1 MRIRSITAGDGPQL
15 WALVMEYLTATYA
28 DGGEFPP
35 TLQNATLFSL
45 FGIEGAA
52 AGDPCIV
59 AEADGKLVGFVFAR
73 GIDLGGMESRHK
85 TIRSWGTYITPEY
98 RSKGIAVS
106 LFIVAGR
113 LARLAGYTRFLG
125 MTIGTGYEEHAL
137 GVVNRIPG
145 MRDVGKVMV
154 MDLTR
159 KSINAP
165 EVKPPDAIDDA
176 LVVKALLQ

>member
-1 MRIRSITAGDGPQL
+1 MRIRTITTGDGHQL
-15 WALVMEYLTATYA
+15 WSLVLEYLKETYA

-35 TLQNATLFSL
+35 TLENATRFAL

-52 AGDPCIV
+52 SGDPCIV
-59 AEADGKLVGFVFAR
+59 AEEDGKLVGFVFAR

-85 TIRSWGTYITPEY
+85 TIRSWGTYIEPAY

-113 LARLAGYTRFLG
+113 LARIAGYTRFLG

-159 KSINAP
+159 KSEDAP
-165 EVKPPDAIDDA
+165 EVKPEIVDDPSVA
-176 LVVKALLQ
+176 